1 MGGNRDPSPSSSFV
15 TSGDDVIYE
24 QPRTVLAVRLNCDY
38 VTKGNFDRISDLT
51 VVPLCPLTPLTCI
64 LVMMMLLLFL
74 LDQMVLMMTSRR
86 CESIKVH
93 T

>member
-1 MGGNRDPSPSSSFV
+1 MICFQFV
-15 TSGDDVIYE
+15 TCLFY
-24 QPRTVLAVRLNCDY
+24 AVRFNCDY

-51 VVPLCPLTPLTCI
+51 VVPLCPLTSLTCI

-74 LDQMVLMMTSRR
+74 LDQMVVMMTSR
-86 CESIKVH
+86 CERIKVH